1 MVKEKYM
8 KDYQRER
15 YNAAA
20 LTLSKKLERRNFVAI
35 ICQNLTAA
43 KNQALEL
50 IDQDKSVGFGGS
62 ITVEQSGIIDE
73 LYQRNQKMIDR
84 EKTSSAEERHQV
96 MKQALTADYFLTS
109 INGVTEDGELV
120 NIDSVGNRVA
130 ALTFGPDKVLAFVSM
145 RKVYGNLATTLEM
158 VRKNTAP
165 LNAHRLGLEKTPCI
179 KRGNC
184 GDCLQSECICNT
196 IAVTRRSMSKERI
209 IVFLIIDEIGL

>member
-1 MVKEKYM
+1 M

-96 MKQALTADYFLTS
+96 MQQALTADYFLTS

-179 KRGNC
+179 KKGNC

>member
-1 MVKEKYM
+1 M

-209 IVFLIIDEIGL
+209 IVFLIIDEVGL

>member
-1 MVKEKYM
+1 M

-179 KRGNC
+179 KKGNC
-184 GDCLQSECICNT
+184 GGCLQSECICNT

>member
-1 MVKEKYM
+1 M

-179 KRGNC
+179 KKGNC

>member
-96 MKQALTADYFLTS
+96 MQQALTADYFLTS

-179 KRGNC
+179 KKGNC

>member
-1 MVKEKYM
+1 M

-179 KRGNC
+179 KKGNC

-196 IAVTRRSMSKERI
+196 IAITRRSMAKERI
-209 IVFLIIDEIGL
+209 IVFLIIDEVGL

>member
-209 IVFLIIDEIGL
+209 IVFLIIDEVGL

>member
-96 MKQALTADYFLTS
+96 MQQALTADYFLTS

-179 KRGNC
+179 KKGNC

-209 IVFLIIDEIGL
+209 IVFLIIDEVGL

>member
-1 MVKEKYM
+1 M

>member
-1 MVKEKYM
+1 M

-96 MKQALTADYFLTS
+96 MKQALTTDYFLTS

-179 KRGNC
+179 KKGNC

>member
-179 KRGNC
+179 KKGNC